1 MPKKV
6 DDEKLIAV
14 LLESGSVTAA
24 ASKLPLT
31 KGAIYKRLKDAAF
44 RSQYEEAQDGVI
56 SAVAGSLTQALDGA
70 VEALVEVCRNPLN
83 APGVRIAAADSL
95 LRNGLKYVEVSN
107 LARRIADL
115 EASRNADE

>member
-14 LLESGSVTAA
+14 LLECGSVTAA

-70 VEALVEVCRNPLN
+70 VETLVEVCRNPLN

-95 LRNGLKYVEVSN
+95 LRHCARYVEISS
-107 LARRIADL
+107 LSRRIADL
-115 EASRNADE
+115 EAAAHEND